1 MAYFGLPRFSIASLK
16 STDTEFEGSRF
27 FADKRKQYI
36 AFLDRFIG
44 STRGMTSED
53 LYKTINK
60 TTKTIKKNF
69 NEQKKHEKDLYG
81 ESLEEQ
87 LREMIESNFPQ
98 SDIDKLQ
105 SKITRKEEAIKVIR
119 TNLEQL
125 KILIGDL
132 IIAESDDRL
141 VNHSSYLEIIKK
153 ILSKLIEY
161 DKIKYNF
168 IIRIVVSTINYIL
181 TMSRS
186 TLWAKDGK
194 KIAHEFFR
202 SFDKFFAE
210 DKEDED
216 NTEEI
221 VKNCHEMLLHLV
233 EKYKLTKILDSDEKM
248 SREFYKVLLLM
259 HRYPVNIQDT
269 LTTMDV
275 ITGVEKTESISQY
288 LNKNQGNIVITLRDE
303 FLRDTDKNGKI
314 VKKPIY
320 IFTKRTHL
328 SKLLDN
334 EDRTFY
340 GCKKIEKERYVPLAA
355 DVDKTIKY
363 VDNIDIKSVGNKF
376 WDISIIRDDA
386 FKNHQLFVLQNLE
399 EGFVSYTTVSA
410 SKGRGGVVSAWRC
423 QIPAGKGTAKLL
435 IGIPETSPIPT
446 SISPGATPED
456 ISPLSDYGEFD
467 ILTPAENRRRSTRT
481 AVVDYPDS
489 LPRPV
494 PESNPRRGPG
504 RPRTN
509 PLPPPEQEQQVTVPR
524 RGPGRPRI
532 NPLPSPEQEQ
542 PRRGPGRPRI
552 NPLPPPPPES
562 PEQSPPVQEQA
573 AEESPPVQRRRG
585 RPPRNSNNVTRRRRI
600 GAVCEVDTDCINGN
614 CVNNRCTRREYGSQ
628 SIRTEDVVPIQED
641 IV

>member
-98 SDIDKLQ
+98 SDIDNLQ
-105 SKITRKEEAIKVIR
+105 SKITRKKEALKVIR
-119 TNLEQL
+119 SNLEQL

-202 SFDKFFAE
+202 SFDKFFAA

-288 LNKNQGNIVITLRDE
+288 
-303 FLRDTDKNGKI
+303 
-314 VKKPIY
+314 
-320 IFTKRTHL
+320 
-328 SKLLDN
+328 
-334 EDRTFY
+334 
-340 GCKKIEKERYVPLAA
+340 
-355 DVDKTIKY
+355 
-363 VDNIDIKSVGNKF
+363 
-376 WDISIIRDDA
+376 
-386 FKNHQLFVLQNLE
+386 
-399 EGFVSYTTVSA
+399 
-410 SKGRGGVVSAWRC
+410 
-423 QIPAGKGTAKLL
+423 
-435 IGIPETSPIPT
+435 
-446 SISPGATPED
+446 
-456 ISPLSDYGEFD
+456 
-467 ILTPAENRRRSTRT
+467 
-481 AVVDYPDS
+481 
-489 LPRPV
+489 
-494 PESNPRRGPG
+494 
-504 RPRTN
+504 
-509 PLPPPEQEQQVTVPR
+509 
-524 RGPGRPRI
+524 
-532 NPLPSPEQEQ
+532 
-542 PRRGPGRPRI
+542 
-552 NPLPPPPPES
+552 
-562 PEQSPPVQEQA
+562 
-573 AEESPPVQRRRG
+573 
-585 RPPRNSNNVTRRRRI
+585 
-600 GAVCEVDTDCINGN
+600 
-614 CVNNRCTRREYGSQ
+614 
-628 SIRTEDVVPIQED
+628 
-641 IV
+641 